1 MLSVL
6 NILTCAKCDCTCLV
20 ESFRVGGC
28 DENCDTSVLLLV
40 TDRASLANLLRPAN
54 RSPGVGQG
62 NGKNKDKPKNK
73 QNKTKKK
80 NTLSMHVEDNKQQ

>member
-1 MLSVL
+1 ME
-6 NILTCAKCDCTCLV
+6 T
-20 ESFRVGGC
+20 GC

-62 NGKNKDKPKNK
+62 NGRQKQTRK
-73 QNKTKKK
+73 QN
-80 NTLSMHVEDNKQQ
+80 TLNMHVDEK